1 MGFVTNHPMSL
12 GNMINFPEFFF
23 LKPEFI
29 SKIKKC
35 SRDFKNTPKAE
46 RCHIRPKD
54 LIYDYTEVVSVGS
67 STAKFS
73 KLSVL

>member
-12 GNMINFPEFFF
+12 GNMINFPEIFF

-29 SKIKKC
+29 FKVKKC
-35 SRDFKNTPKAE
+35 SRDFKNAPKAA